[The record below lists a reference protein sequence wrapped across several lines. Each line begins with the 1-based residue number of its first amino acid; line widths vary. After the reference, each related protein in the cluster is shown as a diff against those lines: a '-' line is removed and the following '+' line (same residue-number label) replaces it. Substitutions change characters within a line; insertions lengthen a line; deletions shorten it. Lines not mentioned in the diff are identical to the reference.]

1 MIEIKEK
8 QELKAEKLLSFR
20 GKAGQAELEAISRD
34 MQNVITTQGAKAVGS
49 AITATFAMENGM
61 LDIEILVPVDKPM
74 ESVGKYYYK
83 EQLHIVNAVVA
94 VYKGH
99 PAGLQEAV
107 EKLNQYML
115 DKQLQPITVGYN
127 VTKRMD
133 MLAPE
138 NTEIE
143 VYVGINPNIL

>member
-8 QELKAEKLLSFR
+8 QELKVEKLLSFR
-20 GKAGQAELEAISRD
+20 GKVSQAELEAVSKD
-34 MQNVITTQGAKAVGS
+34 MQNVIATQGAKQVGS

-74 ESVGKYYYK
+74 ESVGRYSYK
-83 EQLHIVNAVVA
+83 EQLHLVNAVVA
-94 VYKGH
+94 VYRGH
-99 PAGLQEAV
+99 PVGLQETV

-115 DKQLQPITVGYN
+115 DNQLQPITVGYN

-138 NTEIE
+138 NTELE